1 MKHWDLIIIGGGPAG
16 LTAGIYGARSGLET
30 LILEEKTLGGATAE
44 SPLIENYPGFP
55 AITGQELAD
64 KIAEHCRKF
73 GVTIK
78 EIEGARELNL
88 SDEKKI
94 VKSDQASYSASAI
107 IIATGCHY
115 RELDV
120 PGENRFKGRGV
131 SYCAVCDGAFFKEK
145 QVLVAGGGNSAAT
158 SALYLSN
165 VASNVKLVHRR
176 GQLRAQE
183 ALFRS
188 LQDRKVE
195 FLWNSMVKEIRGD
208 IKVKS
213 VIVYNKKTNETKEV
227 EVDGVFVQIGEV
239 PNSQL
244 ASKASV
250 KVDEDGYIIVD
261 GRQRTNIAGVYA
273 AGDITNGSVKQVGTA
288 VGQAIVAA
296 TQAFGYIKRPY
307 YYKP

>member
-227 EVDGVFVQIGEV
+227 KVDGVFVQIGEV

>member
-195 FLWNSMVKEIRGD
+195 FLWNSMIKEIRGD